1 MKSKGRVGER
11 NKHLRNCF
19 YTSSS
24 DFSLVKFIH
33 TKSRTRMWDMSGR
46 SQIVYFG
53 TDLRGLS
60 HSFVFPW
67 KRI

>member
-1 MKSKGRVGER
+1 MKSKARVGER
-11 NKHLRNCF
+11 NKHNCF

-33 TKSRTRMWDMSGR
+33 TKSRTRMWDMSGQ

-53 TDLRGLS
+53 TDLHGLS

-67 KRI
+67 KHI

>member
-1 MKSKGRVGER
+1 MKSKARVGER
-11 NKHLRNCF
+11 NKHNCF

-33 TKSRTRMWDMSGR
+33 TKSRTRMWGMSGR

-67 KRI
+67 KHI